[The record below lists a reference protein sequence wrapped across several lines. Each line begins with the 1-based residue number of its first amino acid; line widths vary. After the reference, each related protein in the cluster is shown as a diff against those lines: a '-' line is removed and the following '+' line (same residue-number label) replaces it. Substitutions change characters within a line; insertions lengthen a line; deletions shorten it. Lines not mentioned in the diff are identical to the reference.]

1 MTWTEATREIEALRA
16 MVRDYRRLCR
26 ALRRGDAVAM
36 ARAQASLER
45 QGERGIRR
53 DHGR

>member
-16 MVRDYRRLCR
+16 LVRDYRRLCR

-45 QGERGIRR
+45 QGERGIRMG
-53 DHGR
+53 HGH